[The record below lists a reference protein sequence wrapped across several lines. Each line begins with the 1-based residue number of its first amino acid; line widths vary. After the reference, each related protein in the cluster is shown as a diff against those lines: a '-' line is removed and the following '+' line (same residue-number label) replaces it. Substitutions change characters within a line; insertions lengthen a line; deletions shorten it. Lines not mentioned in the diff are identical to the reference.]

1 MTSSFLQCQCR
12 PTPVQWVETEPT
24 VKVVGG
30 EGAEGE
36 AIGGE
41 GQAGEAI
48 GEE

>member
-1 MTSSFLQCQCR
+1 MTTSFLQCQSR
-12 PTPVQWVETEPT
+12 PTPVQWLELDSIVQAI
-24 VKVVGG
+24 GG

-41 GQAGEAI
+41 GQEGEAI